1 MKMILDKFRIN
12 GKVAVV
18 TGSRRGLGK
27 GIALCLAEAGADIVS
42 FDRNDPEELRTKVLA
57 LGRKYT
63 WKQVDLLTATPED
76 LVRLVD
82 EVVAEFGKL
91 DILVNNA
98 GICPRCTIL
107 DYSVQNWQNTIQV
120 NLNAPWFLAQAAAR
134 QMVKQGQGK
143 IINIASLLSHQGGL
157 LVPGYTASKH
167 GILGFTKAMSNE
179 LAPKGINVNSIT
191 PGYMHTDLTE
201 PLVSDPEYNREKLDI
216 EARTPI
222 GRWGTIEDL
231 QGAAL
236 LLASE
241 AGAYINGANIAVDGG
256 WLAW

>member
-1 MKMILDKFRIN
+1 MILDKFRIN
-12 GKVAVV
+12 GKVAIV

-42 FDRNDPEELRTKVLA
+42 FDRNDPVELRASVLA
-57 LGRKYT
+57 LGRKHV
-63 WKQVDLLTATPED
+63 WKQVDLLAATPED
-76 LVRLVD
+76 FIRLVD
-82 EVVAEFGKL
+82 DVVAEFGKL

-98 GICPRCTIL
+98 GICPRDTIL
-107 DYSVQNWQNTIQV
+107 DYCVQNWQDTIQV
-120 NLNAPWFLAQAAAR
+120 NLNSPWFLAQAAAR

-167 GILGFTKAMSNE
+167 GMLGFTRAMSNE

-191 PGYMHTDLTE
+191 PGYMHTDLTD
-201 PLVSDPEYNREKLDI
+201 PLLTDPEYNRERLDI
-216 EARTPI
+216 EARIPM
-222 GRWGTIEDL
+222 GRWGNIEDL

-236 LLASE
+236 LLASD
-241 AGAYINGANIAVDGG
+241 AGTYIHGTNIAVDGG

>member
-1 MKMILDKFRIN
+1 MILDKFRVN

-42 FDRNDPEELRTKVLA
+42 FDRHDPQELRDNVLA
-57 LGRKYT
+57 LGRKHV
-63 WKQVDLLTATPED
+63 WKQVDLLTAKPED
-76 LVRLVD
+76 LMRLVD

-98 GICPRCTIL
+98 GICPRDSIL
-107 DYSVQNWQNTIQV
+107 DYSVQCWQNTIQV

-201 PLVSDPEYNREKLDI
+201 PLVSDPKFNREKVDI
-216 EARTPI
+216 EARTPM

-236 LLASE
+236 LLASD
-241 AGAYINGANIAVDGG
+241 AGAYIHGANIAVDGG

>member
-1 MKMILDKFRIN
+1 MKMILDKFRID
-12 GKVAVV
+12 GKLAIV

-27 GIALCLAEAGADIVS
+27 GIALGLAEAGADIVS
-42 FDRNDPEELRTKVLA
+42 FDRCDPEDLREKVLA
-57 LGRKYT
+57 LGRKHV
-63 WKQVDLLTATPED
+63 WKQVDLLTAKPED
-76 LVRLVD
+76 FVRLID
-82 EVVAEFGKL
+82 EGVAEFGKL

-98 GICPRCTIL
+98 GICPRDEIL
-107 DYSVQNWQNTIQV
+107 DYSVQYWQDTIQV

-143 IINIASLLSHQGGL
+143 IINVASLLSHQGGL

-167 GILGFTKAMSNE
+167 GVLGFTRAMSNE
-179 LAPKGINVNSIT
+179 LASKGVNVNSIT
-191 PGYMHTDLTE
+191 PGYMHTDLTD
-201 PLVSDPEYNREKLDI
+201 PLITDPTYIREKLDI
-216 EARTPI
+216 EARTPK

-236 LLASE
+236 LLASD
-241 AGAYINGANIAVDGG
+241 AGEYIQGANIAVDGG

>member
-1 MKMILDKFRIN
+1 MKMILDKFRVN

-42 FDRNDPEELRTKVLA
+42 FDRHDPQELRDNVLA
-57 LGRKYT
+57 LGRKHV
-63 WKQVDLLTATPED
+63 WKQVDLLTAKPED
-76 LVRLVD
+76 LMRLVD

-98 GICPRCTIL
+98 GICPRDSIL
-107 DYSVQNWQNTIQV
+107 DYSVQCWQNTIQV

-157 LVPGYTASKH
+157 LVPGYVASKH

-201 PLVSDPEYNREKLDI
+201 PLVSDPKFNREKVDI
-216 EARTPI
+216 EARTPM

-236 LLASE
+236 LLASD
-241 AGAYINGANIAVDGG
+241 AGAYIHGANIAVDGG

>member
-1 MKMILDKFRIN
+1 MKMILDKFRID

-27 GIALCLAEAGADIVS
+27 GIAICLAEAGADIVS
-42 FDRNDPEELRTKVLA
+42 FDRNDPNELRTKVLA
-57 LGRKYT
+57 LGRKHT
-63 WKQVDLLTATPED
+63 WKQVDLLTGTPD
-76 LVRLVD
+76 DFDRLIS

-98 GICPRCTIL
+98 GICPRQPIL
-107 DYSVQNWQNTIQV
+107 EYSVKNWQNTLQV

-157 LVPGYTASKH
+157 LVPAYTASKH
-167 GILGFTKAMSNE
+167 GVLGFTRAMSND

-191 PGYMHTDLTE
+191 PGYMHTDLTD
-201 PLVSDPEYNREKLDI
+201 PLVNDPEYAREKIDI
-216 EARTPI
+216 EARIPM

-236 LLASE
+236 LLASD
-241 AGAYINGANIAVDGG
+241 AGAYIHGTNIAVDGG

>member
-1 MKMILDKFRIN
+1 MILDKFRID

-27 GIALCLAEAGADIVS
+27 GIAICLAEAGADIVS
-42 FDRNDPEELRTKVLA
+42 FDRNEPDKLRETVLA
-57 LGRKYT
+57 LGRNHT
-63 WKQVDLLTATPED
+63 WKQVDLLTAKPEE
-76 LVRLVD
+76 LASLVD
-82 EVVAEFGKL
+82 EVVAQFGRL

-98 GICPRCTIL
+98 GICPREEIL
-107 DYSVQNWQNTIQV
+107 DFSVKNWQNTIQV

-157 LVPGYTASKH
+157 LVPAYTASKH
-167 GILGFTKAMSNE
+167 GILGFTKALSND
-179 LAPKGINVNSIT
+179 LAPKGVNVNSIT
-191 PGYMHTDLTE
+191 PGYMHTDLTD
-201 PLVSDPEYNREKLDI
+201 PLVNDPEYCREKQDI
-216 EARTPI
+216 ESRIPM

-236 LLASE
+236 LLASD
-241 AGAYINGANIAVDGG
+241 AGAYIHGANIAVDGG
-256 WLAW
+256 WLSW

>member
-1 MKMILDKFRIN
+1 MILDKFRVD

-42 FDRNDPEELRTKVLA
+42 LDRHEPDELRKTVIS
-57 LGRKYT
+57 LGRRHA
-63 WKQVDLLTATPED
+63 WKQVDLLTATPNE
-76 LVRLVD
+76 LAQLVD
-82 EVVAEFGKL
+82 EVVAEFGRL

-98 GICPRCTIL
+98 GICPREPIL
-107 DYSVQNWQNTIQV
+107 DYSVKNWQNTIQV

-157 LVPGYTASKH
+157 IVPGYTASKH
-167 GILGFTKAMSNE
+167 AVLGFTKAMSNE

-201 PLVSDPEYNREKLDI
+201 PLISDPDYHREKIDI
-216 EARTPI
+216 EARIPV

-236 LLASE
+236 LLASD
-241 AGAYINGANIAVDGG
+241 AGAYIHGANIAVDGG

>member
-1 MKMILDKFRIN
+1 MILDKFRID
-12 GKVAVV
+12 GRVAIV

-27 GIALCLAEAGADIVS
+27 GVALCLAEAGADIVS
-42 FDRNDPEELRTKVLA
+42 FDKNEPAALRKSVEA
-57 LGRKYT
+57 LGRKHT
-63 WKQVDLLTATPED
+63 WKNVDLLTAAPEE
-76 LVRLVD
+76 LARMVE
-82 EVVAEFGKL
+82 EVVAEFGRL

-98 GICPRCTIL
+98 GICPRDNLL
-107 DYSVQNWQNTIQV
+107 DYPVKYWQDTIQV

-134 QMVKQGQGK
+134 QMVKQGSGK

-157 LVPGYTASKH
+157 LVPGYTSSKH
-167 GILGFTKAMSNE
+167 GILGMTRSMSNE
-179 LAPKGINVNSIT
+179 LAPKGVNVNSIT
-191 PGYMHTDLTE
+191 PGYMHTDLTD
-201 PLVSDPEYNREKLDI
+201 PLINDPAYLREKTDI
-216 EARTPI
+216 EARTPV

-236 LLASE
+236 LLASD

>member
-1 MKMILDKFRIN
+1 MKMILDKFRID
-12 GKVAVV
+12 GKLAVV

-27 GIALCLAEAGADIVS
+27 GIALGLAEAGADIVS
-42 FDRNDPEELRTKVLA
+42 FDRNNPEDLREKVLA
-57 LGRKYT
+57 LGRKHV
-63 WKQVDLLTATPED
+63 WKQVDLLTAKPED
-76 LVRLVD
+76 FVRLID

-98 GICPRCTIL
+98 GICPRDEIL
-107 DYSVQNWQNTIQV
+107 DYSVQYWQDTIQV

-143 IINIASLLSHQGGL
+143 IINVASLLSHQGGL

-167 GILGFTKAMSNE
+167 GVLGFTRAMSNE
-179 LAPKGINVNSIT
+179 LAPKGVNVNSIT
-191 PGYMHTDLTE
+191 PGYMHTDLTD
-201 PLVSDPEYNREKLDI
+201 PLITDPSYIREKLDI
-216 EARTPI
+216 EARTPK

-236 LLASE
+236 LLASD
-241 AGAYINGANIAVDGG
+241 AGEYIQGANIAVDGG

>member
-1 MKMILDKFRIN
+1 MILDKFRID
-12 GKVAVV
+12 GKVAIV
-18 TGSRRGLGK
+18 TGSQRGLGK
-27 GIALCLAEAGADIVS
+27 GIALALAEAGADIVT
-42 FDRNDPEELRTKVLA
+42 FDINDPKELHASVKA
-57 LGRKYT
+57 MGRRHA
-63 WKQVDLLTATPED
+63 WKKVDLLTATPED
-76 LVRLVD
+76 LARLVD
-82 EVVAEFGKL
+82 EVVVEFGKL

-98 GICPRCTIL
+98 GICPRETIL
-107 DYSVQNWQNTIQV
+107 DYPAKYWQNTIQV

-134 QMVKQGQGK
+134 HMVKQGHGK

-167 GILGFTKAMSNE
+167 GILGFTRAMSNE
-179 LAPKGINVNSIT
+179 LAPKGVNVNSIS

-201 PLVSDPEYNREKLDI
+201 PLLSDPDYNREKLDI
-216 EARTPI
+216 EARIPM

-236 LLASE
+236 LLASD
-241 AGAYINGANIAVDGG
+241 AGAYIHGTNIAVDGG

>member
-1 MKMILDKFRIN
+1 MKMILDKFRVN

-42 FDRNDPEELRTKVLA
+42 FDRHDPEELRDNVLA
-57 LGRKYT
+57 LGRKHV
-63 WKQVDLLTATPED
+63 WKQVDLLTAKPED
-76 LVRLVD
+76 LMRLVD

-98 GICPRCTIL
+98 GICPRDSIL
-107 DYSVQNWQNTIQV
+107 DYSVQCWQNTIQV

-201 PLVSDPEYNREKLDI
+201 PLVSDPKFNREKVDI
-216 EARTPI
+216 EARTPM

-236 LLASE
+236 LLASD
-241 AGAYINGANIAVDGG
+241 AGAYIHGANIAVDGG

>member
-1 MKMILDKFRIN
+1 MILDKFRVD
-12 GKVAVV
+12 GRVAVV

-27 GIALCLAEAGADIVS
+27 GVALCLAEAGADIVS
-42 FDRNDPEELRTKVLA
+42 FDRHDPTELREKVLA
-57 LGRKYT
+57 LGRKHT
-63 WKQVDLLTATPED
+63 WKQIDLLKASPD
-76 LVRLVD
+76 DFFRAID

-98 GICPRCTIL
+98 GICPRQPIL
-107 DYSVQNWQNTIQV
+107 DFSVENWQNTLQV

-134 QMVKQGQGK
+134 QMVKQGYGK

-157 LVPGYTASKH
+157 LVPAYTASKH
-167 GILGFTKAMSNE
+167 GVLGFTRALSND
-179 LAPKGINVNSIT
+179 LADKGVNVNSIT
-191 PGYMHTDLTE
+191 PGYMHTDLTD
-201 PLVSDPEYNREKLDI
+201 PLINDPEYHREKVDI
-216 EARTPI
+216 ESRIPM

-236 LLASE
+236 LLASD
-241 AGAYINGANIAVDGG
+241 AGAYIHGTNIAVDGG

>member
-1 MKMILDKFRIN
+1 MILDKFRIG
-12 GKVAVV
+12 GKVAIV
-18 TGSRRGLGK
+18 TGSQRGLGK

-42 FDRNDPEELRTKVLA
+42 FDINDPVELRASVLA
-57 LGRKYT
+57 LGRRHA
-63 WKQVDLLTATPED
+63 WKPVDLLTATPED
-76 LVRLVD
+76 FVRMVD

-98 GICPRCTIL
+98 GICMRETIL
-107 DYSVQNWQNTIQV
+107 DYSVQYWQDTIQV

-143 IINIASLLSHQGGL
+143 IINIASLLSHQGGV

-179 LAPKGINVNSIT
+179 LAPKGVNVNSIS

-201 PLVSDPEYNREKLDI
+201 ALVSNPEFDRERLDI
-216 EARTPI
+216 EARIPM

-236 LLASE
+236 LLASD
-241 AGAYINGANIAVDGG
+241 AGAYIHGANIPVDGG

>member
-1 MKMILDKFRIN
+1 MILDKFRIN

-27 GIALCLAEAGADIVS
+27 GIAVCLAEAGADIVS
-42 FDRNDPEELRTKVLA
+42 FDRNDPEDLRNQVLA
-57 LGRKYT
+57 LGRKHV
-63 WKQVDLLTATPED
+63 WKQVDLLTAKPED
-76 LVRLVD
+76 LARLVE
-82 EVVAEFGKL
+82 EVVAEFGRL

-98 GICPRCTIL
+98 GICPREECM
-107 DYSVQNWQNTIQV
+107 DYSVQNWQDTLQV

-157 LVPGYTASKH
+157 LVPAYTASKH
-167 GILGFTKAMSNE
+167 AVLGFTRAMSNE
-179 LAPKGINVNSIT
+179 LAPLGININSIT
-191 PGYMHTDLTE
+191 PGYMHTDLTD
-201 PLVSDPEYNREKLDI
+201 PLLSDPAYNRERLDI
-216 EARTPI
+216 EARIPM

-236 LLASE
+236 LLASD
-241 AGAYINGANIAVDGG
+241 AGAYIHGTNIAVDGG